1 MSGVMASVDQRTQLA
16 GRNRLELLM
25 FRLHGDQLYGINV
38 FKVREV
44 LQCPKMSTVP
54 QSHPAVR
61 GISNIR
67 GQTIS
72 IMDLSMAIGGAPIPN
87 VEESF
92 VIISEYNRSVQGFL
106 VREVDRIVN
115 LNWKDMLAPPAGAA
129 GSSYLTAVTYV
140 NDQMVEVID
149 VERVLSEVVGGNES
163 VSQDILDSAS
173 HEDEVKNLILV
184 SDDSMVARKQV
195 CRTLEE
201 MKIETITTKDG
212 KQAIELLKGWADNN
226 DPKLDR
232 LALVISDIEMPE
244 MDGYTFTTEVRS
256 DERLKHLYII
266 LHTSISGVFNQSMVD
281 RVGADQ
287 FIAKFEP
294 DVLAKAVIY
303 AMENH
308 IEHKNSSI

>member
-25 FRLHGDQLYGINV
+25 FRLHGKQLYGINV

-44 LQCPKMSTVP
+44 LQCPPLSVVP
-54 QSHPAVR
+54 KSHPVVR

-72 IMDLSMAIGGAPIPN
+72 IMDLSMAIGGRPIEDIN
-87 VEESF
+87 NAF

-106 VREVDRIVN
+106 VREVDRIIN
-115 LNWKDMLAPPAGAA
+115 LNWKDMLPPPTGAA
-129 GSSYLTAVTYV
+129 GSSYLTAVTYI
-140 NDQMVEVID
+140 NEKMVEVID
-149 VERVLSEVVGGNES
+149 VERILAEVVGAKEH
-163 VSQDILDSAS
+163 VSDDFLSRVNLDK
-173 HEDEVKNLILV
+173 ENQKNLILV

-195 CRTLEE
+195 TRTLEQDLNL
-201 MKIETITTKDG
+201 ETITTKDG
-212 KQAIELLKGWADNN
+212 KEAIELLKSWADNK
-226 DPKLDR
+226 DPQLDR
-232 LALVISDIEMPE
+232 LALVVSDIEMPE

-266 LHTSISGVFNQSMVD
+266 LHTSMSGVFNQTMVD
-281 RVGADQ
+281 RVGANK

-294 DVLAKAVIY
+294 DLLGQAVLD
-303 AMENH
+303 AMETV
-308 IEHKNSSI
+308 STQG